1 MDHKQ
6 SLDYRYQGY
15 KKSDTSTRRK
25 YDYAKEGIL
34 QLALP
39 KILFRGNP
47 TLVAFLQL
55 IDVFLIYMFKTVESA
70 QKFKYISK
78 Y

>member
-6 SLDYRYQGY
+6 SLDYRYLQHY
-15 KKSDTSTRRK
+15 KSTDTKFNK
-25 YDYAKEGIL
+25 YDYAREGIL
-34 QLALP
+34 NKILP

-47 TLVAFLQL
+47 TLVMFLQL
-55 IDVFLIYMFKTVESA
+55 IDVQLISMFKSVQSVE
-70 QKFKYISK
+70 KYKHITS